1 MTLPR
6 RDIDKNWLGTH
17 SHSGDWTT
25 CLLDTHTCARSLS
38 LSLHH
43 TRRSYLSQDE
53 VLQPMLNPLYERNS
67 SVLMLT
73 VHTLNVVRVVNL
85 AS

>member
-1 MTLPR
+1 MHM
-6 RDIDKNWLGTH
+6 K
-17 SHSGDWTT
+17 
-25 CLLDTHTCARSLS
+25 SLI

-43 TRRSYLSQDE
+43 RSYLSQDE

-85 AS
+85 GIVHHADI

>member
-1 MTLPR
+1 M
-6 RDIDKNWLGTH
+6 H
-17 SHSGDWTT
+17 MQ
-25 CLLDTHTCARSLS
+25 SLT

-43 TRRSYLSQDE
+43 RSYLSQDE

-85 AS
+85 GIVHHADI

>member
-1 MTLPR
+1 MHMQSL
-6 RDIDKNWLGTH
+6 
-17 SHSGDWTT
+17 
-25 CLLDTHTCARSLS
+25 SLS

-43 TRRSYLSQDE
+43 RSYLSQDE

-85 AS
+85 PN

>member
-1 MTLPR
+1 MST
-6 RDIDKNWLGTH
+6 GHTH
-17 SHSGDWTT
+17 MHIQ
-25 CLLDTHTCARSLS
+25 SLT

-43 TRRSYLSQDE
+43 RSYLSQDE

-85 AS
+85 PN

>member
-1 MTLPR
+1 MST
-6 RDIDKNWLGTH
+6 GHTH
-17 SHSGDWTT
+17 MYMQ
-25 CLLDTHTCARSLS
+25 SLA

-43 TRRSYLSQDE
+43 RSYLSQDE

-85 AS
+85 PN